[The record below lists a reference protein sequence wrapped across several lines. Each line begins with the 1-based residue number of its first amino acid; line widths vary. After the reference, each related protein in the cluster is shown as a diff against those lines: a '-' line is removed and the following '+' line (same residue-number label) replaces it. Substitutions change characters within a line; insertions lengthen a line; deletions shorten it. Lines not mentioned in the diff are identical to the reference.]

1 MESVLARMILRRPR
15 RPPVR
20 IVLLCVAVTGCGEE
34 VPPTEASGPCA
45 SGCRIEFERI
55 TRVTDAGDPG
65 ILNPEFTWLQE
76 TEAGTFVA
84 ASMDYTQIA
93 EFGSDGRLVRVIGRA
108 GQGPGEFLILVT
120 PIPGPGDTLFA
131 ADLELGR
138 ITMFGPDR
146 APAGTIATRFVPT
159 LLMPD
164 GSFLVAWQ
172 IRRRETI
179 GYPIHVVDREGEVI
193 RSFGA
198 HEPQYRPDLDHLLT
212 RKVALARDGT
222 VWAMA
227 PARYV
232 LERWDPSTGEQLQST
247 PIGSEWFRESL
258 APYTDRTVLP
268 PSRVEGL
275 WEDEDGLVWTIVRD
289 ADVDWEPSPR
299 ANEHRPYE
307 TGERDRLF
315 DWVVEVVD
323 PGSGRVLA
331 TRRSDVVLGYRPP
344 SRILVSLVDTLF
356 ATVAY
361 DVWKP
366 TLQQRR

>member
-1 MESVLARMILRRPR
+1 
-15 RPPVR
+15 
-20 IVLLCVAVTGCGEE
+20 VAATGCGEE
-34 VPPTEASGPCA
+34 APPPEASVPCA
-45 SGCRIEFERI
+45 SGCRIEFEHI
-55 TRVTDAGDPG
+55 TRVTDADDPG

-84 ASMDYTQIA
+84 ASMDNTQIA
-93 EFGSDGRLVRVIGRA
+93 EFGPDGRLVRVIGRA
-108 GQGPGEFLILVT
+108 GQGPGEFLMLMT

-131 ADLELGR
+131 ADLGQGR

-146 APAGTIATRFVPT
+146 APVGTIVTRHVPD
-159 LLMPD
+159 LPMPD
-164 GSFLVAWQ
+164 GSFLVASR
-172 IRRRETI
+172 IARHETI
-179 GYPIHVVDREGEVI
+179 VHPIDVVDREGEVV

-198 HEPQYRPDLDHLLT
+198 HEPFRPVLDYLLT
-212 RKVALARDGT
+212 REVALSRNGT
-222 VWAMA
+222 VWVMD

-247 PIGSEWFRESL
+247 PIGSDWFRESL
-258 APYTDRTVLP
+258 APYTDRAVLP
-268 PSRVEGL
+268 PSRVVGL

-289 ADVDWEPSPR
+289 ADADWEPSPR

-331 TRRSDVVLGYRPP
+331 SRRSDVRLGYRPP
-344 SRILVSLVDTLF
+344 SRIFVSLVDTLF

-366 TLQQRR
+366 TLQQR

>member
-1 MESVLARMILRRPR
+1 MTSRGPR
-15 RPPVR
+15 RSPLA
-20 IVLLCVAVTGCGEE
+20 IALLCAAVAGCGAEG
-34 VPPTEASGPCA
+34 PPPEATGPCA
-45 SGCRIEFERI
+45 AGDCRIELEHIARI
-55 TRVTDAGDPG
+55 TDADDPG
-65 ILNPEFTWLQE
+65 ILSPDYTWFQE
-76 TEAGTFVA
+76 TEAGTFVT
-84 ASMDYTQIA
+84 ASMDLTQIA
-93 EFGSDGRLVRVIGRA
+93 EFGPDGRLVRVTGRA

-131 ADLELGR
+131 ADLGQGR

-146 APAGTIATRFVPT
+146 TPAGTIATRFVPN

-164 GSFLVAWQ
+164 GSFLVGQ
-172 IRRRETI
+172 VERGDTI
-179 GYPIHVVDREGEVI
+179 GYPILVVDREGEVV

-198 HEPQYRPDLDHLLT
+198 HERQYRPDLLT

-247 PIGSEWFRESL
+247 AIGSDWFHESL
-258 APYTDRTVLP
+258 APYADETVRP
-268 PSRVEGL
+268 PSRVGGL
-275 WEDEDGLVWTIVRD
+275 WEDEDGLVWTVVRD

-307 TGERDRLF
+307 PGERERLF
-315 DWVVEVVD
+315 DWVIEVVD

-331 TRRSDVVLGYRPP
+331 SRRFGAPLWNRSP
-344 SRILVSLVDTLF
+344 SRILASPVDTIL
-356 ATVAY
+356 TVVAY

-366 TLQQRR
+366 RLKGAIE